1 MWCMCE
7 HTYPHKFKIQR
18 ERKED
23 WWSVS
28 ALWIAE
34 EYCTTKVMN
43 NENAYRKNIKREL
56 WMPKLAYIHTYVRIN
71 VRLYI

>member
-1 MWCMCE
+1 
-7 HTYPHKFKIQR
+7 
-18 ERKED
+18 
-23 WWSVS
+23 
-28 ALWIAE
+28 
-34 EYCTTKVMN
+34 MN